1 MFVVAQ
7 WSPDVTDGA
16 GQTIREAA
24 QWARSYKYHNQC
36 DNYLASLTE
45 LLIIM
50 SRFVGTVNPA
60 FGTSS
65 VESIDVRFFP
75 SFIYPHRARAA
86 KGSRSADI
94 TGVSSAQDIDFAAL
108 YKAYDDE
115 LMAWKSA
122 IDERHKGEK
131 TSKGPLPFSLPL
143 PLPLPVRLRSGPP
156 SRPAPPP
163 RAPALTPARTDP
175 AIVME
180 ITLIHW
186 SVGRPPPHSARRPAR

>member
-1 MFVVAQ
+1 
-7 WSPDVTDGA
+7 
-16 GQTIREAA
+16 
-24 QWARSYKYHNQC
+24 
-36 DNYLASLTE
+36 
-45 LLIIM
+45 M

-108 YKAYDDE
+108 YRAYDDE
-115 LMAWKSA
+115 LMAWKNS

-131 TSKGPLPFSLPL
+131 ESPGASAGRRHRH
-143 PLPLPVRLRSGPP
+143 RLHPRS
-156 SRPAPPP
+156 
-163 RAPALTPARTDP
+163 ALTHPPLISAEPAV
-175 AIVME
+175 VME
-180 ITLIHW
+180 ITLVNW
-186 SVGRPPPHSARRPAR
+186 CAPSSV